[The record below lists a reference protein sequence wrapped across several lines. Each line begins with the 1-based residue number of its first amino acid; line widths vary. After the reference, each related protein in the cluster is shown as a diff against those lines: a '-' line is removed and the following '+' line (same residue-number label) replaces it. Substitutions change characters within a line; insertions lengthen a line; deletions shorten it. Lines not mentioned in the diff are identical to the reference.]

1 MVDVELNRLYQVNT
15 THLLMEVCSHIQWK
29 REVFSGRG
37 QWKRSTEVVDP
48 CGYPYPIFHFHCI
61 PALAN
66 KYSITMFSIGNV
78 LLIFI
83 LVIRTKAN

>member
-1 MVDVELNRLYQVNT
+1 MVDVELNHLYQVNT

-29 REVFSGRG
+29 REMQVEVFSGRG
-37 QWKRSTEVVDP
+37 QWKRSTEVAHIQYFTSIVL
-48 CGYPYPIFHFHCI
+48 

-66 KYSITMFSIGNV
+66 KYSITMFSIGNM

-83 LVIRTKAN
+83 LVIRTKVN